1 MSAGPGA
8 RARSAEAGYAMAALA
23 AAITIMLIVMAA
35 ALPSWKYVMKNDREE
50 ELLFRGNQIAEA
62 IERYQKKRG
71 NLLPTSI
78 DLLVKEKF
86 LRKAYKDPM
95 TKDGRW
101 RLVRPG
107 EPVAGAGA
115 PIPGSGSRGGPAPVP
130 TPVPTPTPSSS
141 FGRDA
146 GAGIGPFAGVASRS
160 TEKSLRVFNNQDQYD
175 RWKFVAGQPRIV
187 GRPPQVKTGVVPGR
201 PPGVSPAGGGT
212 GKN

>member
-1 MSAGPGA
+1 MSAP
-8 RARSAEAGYAMAALA
+8 RLPRHRPAEAGYAMAALVA
-23 AAITIMLIVMAA
+23 SVTIMLIVMAA
-35 ALPSWKYVMKNDREE
+35 AVPSWKYVMKNDREE

-107 EPVAGAGA
+107 EPVTGAGA
-115 PIPGSGSRGGPAPVP
+115 PIPGSGSRGGPASVP
-130 TPVPTPTPSSS
+130 TPAPTPTPSSS

-146 GAGIGPFAGVASRS
+146 GAGIGPFAGVVSRS
-160 TEKSLRVFNNQDQYD
+160 TEKSLRLFNNQDQYD

-187 GRPPQVKTGVVPGR
+187 GKPPQVKTGLAPGAR
-201 PPGVSPAGGGT
+201 PGAAPAGT
-212 GKN
+212 GASKN